1 MLWEHPLAKHLLST
15 MSHLV
20 WLSFTLGRPNN
31 GVGQVPVEA
40 QFQVAA
46 KAKLLQLG
54 LPPHVVCFVLRVG
67 LAC

>member
-1 MLWEHPLAKHLLST
+1 MLWGHPKHLFKLST

-31 GVGQVPVEA
+31 GIGQVPVEA

-54 LPPHVVCFVLRVG
+54 LLPHVVCCVLRVG